1 MSPADRV
8 RLEHMLEAALDALSF
23 ASGRS
28 RQDLAA
34 DRMLLFSLERAFEI
48 MGEAAGKVSAE
59 FRSANPEIP
68 WADIVGMRHR
78 LIHAYF
84 DVNLDIVWTTVAS
97 RLPEL
102 ARSLERMLARS
113 E

>member
-1 MSPADRV
+1 
-8 RLEHMLEAALDALSF
+8 MLEATLDAVSF
-23 ASGRS
+23 ARGRS

-34 DRMLLFSLERAFEI
+34 DRMLLFSLERALEI
-48 MGEAAGKVSAE
+48 IGEAASKVSEE
-59 FRSANPEIP
+59 FRSTTPEIP
-68 WADIVGMRHR
+68 WADIVGMRNR

-97 RLPEL
+97 SLPEL
-102 ARSLERMLARS
+102 ARSLERLLAHS